1 MTTTIDTFEPSRDWV
16 NNLNKIHREL
26 LLVHDKRSILGINGF
41 KADNDV
47 CPNEIDLITIPYL
60 GIQLLSFNVCLRS
73 VSETKKEGEWTEL
86 FVGKVSGDRLQCKT
100 NVPVTNWGRGRLYM
114 ARIDENN
121 QIRIHTC
128 GQPVD
133 VGDPMDIHETV
144 QIN

>member
-47 CPNEIDLITIPYL
+47 SPNEIGLITIPYL
-60 GIQLLSFNVCLRS
+60 GIQLLSFNVTLRS
-73 VSETKKEGEWTEL
+73 VSVTNKQGGWNEL
-86 FVGKVSGDRLQCKT
+86 DAGTVSGDRLLCKS
-100 NVPVTNWGRGRLYM
+100 NVPVTNWGHGSLYM

-121 QIRIHTC
+121 HIKIHTC
-128 GQPVD
+128 GQPIA
-133 VGDPMDIHETV
+133 VGDPMDIHATV